1 MNIALV
7 EDLENEQM
15 RIGSIIKEYSSAN
28 HINIELSIFNNAESF
43 LESYRPL
50 KYTLIFMDIYMDEMT
65 DIDAARKIRTVDND
79 TLIVFLTT
87 SEDHAFSAFDVH
99 AYHYIIKP
107 ESDETLKESL
117 YKVLNDIAAMQSANV
132 ERLMISSDGTD
143 KGIPYHNIKYISSNR
158 NYVQIICKDNS
169 EYHPR
174 MTFSEICEILN
185 KDNRFLRI
193 NRGILCFAPM
203 KNRLRYNIKY
213 IIIAVICLFAFS
225 FPILSYFETKYTLG
239 YNALIFPLLILC
251 FIAYCMVLFLKM
263 PLSHVR
269 MFR

>member
-15 RIGSIIKEYSSAN
+15 RISSIIKEYASAN

-65 DIDAARKIRTVDND
+65 GIDAARKIRAIDND
-79 TLIVFLTT
+79 ALIVFLTT

-143 KGIPYHNIKYISSNR
+143 KGIPYHNIKYVSSNR

-193 NRGILCFAPM
+193 NRGILINM
-203 KNRLRYNIKY
+203 DY
-213 IIIAVICLFAFS
+213 ITDFGDTCELEGGHTFPVNVREKKSLNQIRRNYVFS
-225 FPILSYFETKYTLG
+225 KLHSRHDRG
-239 YNALIFPLLILC
+239 GAHN
-251 FIAYCMVLFLKM
+251 
-263 PLSHVR
+263 
-269 MFR
+269 